1 MSMKKLFEKGALKF
15 PKNKYKPLK
24 MSMKELIS
32 VQSSPPVFNIGKEEL
47 LHRNFKSTLPT
58 YLEHTF

>member
-1 MSMKKLFEKGALKF
+1 MSMKKLCEKDALKF
-15 PKNKYKPLK
+15 PKSKYKPLK
-24 MSMKELIS
+24 MSMKELVS
-32 VQSSPPVFNIGKEEL
+32 VQSSTPEEL